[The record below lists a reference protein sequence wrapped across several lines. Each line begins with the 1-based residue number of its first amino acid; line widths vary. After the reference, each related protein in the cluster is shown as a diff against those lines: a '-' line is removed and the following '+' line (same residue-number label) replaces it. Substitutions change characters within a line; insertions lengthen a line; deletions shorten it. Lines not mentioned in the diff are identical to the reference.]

1 MTDTEGT
8 TVVEASVGD
17 DLILAVK
24 INNIE
29 GFQGGMLILL
39 PSLHL
44 SNLLLLWIF
53 YVFSVLCL
61 LCFCT
66 HLFICAFWCTAG
78 KGLTSWLL

>member
-1 MTDTEGT
+1 MAITDTEGT

-39 PSLHL
+39 PSSHI
-44 SNLLLLWIF
+44 SNLLLLWNF
-53 YVFSVLCL
+53 YVFSFLC
-61 LCFCT
+61 CYAFVR
-66 HLFICAFWCTAG
+66 IC
-78 KGLTSWLL
+78 